1 MKDFHSIRNKTILT
15 GDRPTGGLHLG
26 HLAGTLLP
34 RVALQDHNDITIL
47 VADLQALTDHAGR
60 ADDVSH
66 LVREIVLDYIAAGI
80 NPEQVTIVRQSDL
93 PALAELT
100 LLYMNLVTVP
110 RLLRI
115 PTIRE
120 ESKSRGFGDRMPAG
134 FLCYPVS
141 QAADI
146 TGFNANLV
154 PAGADQ
160 APLIEI
166 TSEIVT
172 AINRMAGNP
181 VLRKATHGQGIAPR
195 LPGIDGIG
203 KMSKSA
209 GNAIGITAD
218 PEELR
223 AGINRMFT
231 DPGHIRVSDPG
242 RVEGNVVF
250 AMLDAF
256 DPDIE
261 TVADLKAQYIRGGL
275 GDMVL
280 KNRLAVLLENLVA
293 PMRDRQAEVTGRSDL
308 VNDIL
313 SDGAR
318 RGREITGTQ
327 LAKVR
332 KAFFLKRNA

>member
-1 MKDFHSIRNKTILT
+1 MKDLHFLENKTILT

-110 RLLRI
+110 RLMRI

-146 TGFNANLV
+146 TGFDANLV

-172 AINRMAGNP
+172 AINRMAGKP
-181 VLRKATHGQGIAPR
+181 VLRKAVLGRGIAPR
-195 LPGIDGIG
+195 LPGTDGSG

-209 GNAIGITAD
+209 GNAISIVANPQD
-218 PEELR
+218 LR
-223 AGINRMFT
+223 AGVMSMFT
-231 DPGHIRVSDPG
+231 DPGHLRVSDPG
-242 RVEGNVVF
+242 QVKGNVVF

-256 DPDIE
+256 DSDIE
-261 TVADLKAQYIRGGL
+261 TVADLQAQYIRGGL

-280 KNRLAVLLENLVA
+280 KNRLAVLLEDIIA
-293 PMRDRQAEVTGRSDL
+293 PMRERRSKAAKQSGLVDDL
-308 VNDIL
+308 L

-318 RGREITGTQ
+318 QGHEITGAQ

-332 KAFFLKRNA
+332 EAFYLGRNP